1 MDYEEVI
8 SNFLKLTSNI
18 ESEYRIA
25 SELLEEQNQLTQ
37 DYLHKLE
44 LGKLNAIELTKV
56 AKSIQDNR
64 KERRKHK
71 NDMEYAQIIVE
82 FVQNP
87 QTRDVLHQL
96 EAALGKLRKMKKQRQ
111 YRVYRFRVID
121 EEDLVEQP

>member
-56 AKSIQDNR
+56 AKNIQDNR

-82 FVQNP
+82 FVQNQ

-96 EAALGKLRKMKKQRQ
+96 EAVLGKLRKMKKQRQ

>member
-44 LGKLNAIELTKV
+44 LGKLNAVELTKV

-64 KERRKHK
+64 KERRKYK

-111 YRVYRFRVID
+111 YRVYRYRVID
-121 EEDLVEQP
+121 EEDLVEQT

>member
-44 LGKLNAIELTKV
+44 LGKLNAVELTKV

-111 YRVYRFRVID
+111 YRVYRYRVID
-121 EEDLVEQP
+121 

>member
-8 SNFLKLTSNI
+8 SNFLRLTSNI
-18 ESEYRIA
+18 ESEYRVA

-44 LGKLNAIELTKV
+44 LGKLNAVELTKV
-56 AKSIQDNR
+56 AKSIQENR

-87 QTRDVLHQL
+87 QTREVLHQL
-96 EAALGKLRKMKKQRQ
+96 EVTLGKLRKMKKQRQ

-121 EEDLVEQP
+121 EEDLVEHT

>member
-18 ESEYRIA
+18 ESECRIA

-44 LGKLNAIELTKV
+44 LGKLNAVELTKV
-56 AKSIQDNR
+56 AKNIQDNR

-82 FVQNP
+82 FVQNQ

-96 EAALGKLRKMKKQRQ
+96 EAVLGKLRKMKKQRQ

>member
-44 LGKLNAIELTKV
+44 LGKLNAVELTKV
-56 AKSIQDNR
+56 AKSIQGNR

>member
-44 LGKLNAIELTKV
+44 LGKLNAVELTKV

-96 EAALGKLRKMKKQRQ
+96 EAVLGKLRKMKKQRQ
-111 YRVYRFRVID
+111 YRVYRYRVID

>member
-87 QTRDVLHQL
+87 RTRDVLHQL
-96 EAALGKLRKMKKQRQ
+96 EATLGKLRKMKKQRQ
-111 YRVYRFRVID
+111 YRVYRYRVID
-121 EEDLVEQP
+121 EEDLVEQT

>member
-44 LGKLNAIELTKV
+44 LGKLNAIEITKV

-96 EAALGKLRKMKKQRQ
+96 EATLGKLRKMKKQRQ
-111 YRVYRFRVID
+111 YRVYRYRVID

>member
-44 LGKLNAIELTKV
+44 LGKLNAVELTKV

-111 YRVYRFRVID
+111 YRVYRYRVID

>member
-44 LGKLNAIELTKV
+44 LGKLNAVELTKV

-96 EAALGKLRKMKKQRQ
+96 EDTLGKLRKMKKQRQ
-111 YRVYRFRVID
+111 YRVYRYRVID

>member
-8 SNFLKLTSNI
+8 SNFLRLTSNI
-18 ESEYRIA
+18 ESEYRVA

-44 LGKLNAIELTKV
+44 LGKLNAVELTKV
-56 AKSIQDNR
+56 AKSIQENR

-96 EAALGKLRKMKKQRQ
+96 EVTLGKLRKMKKQRQ

-121 EEDLVEQP
+121 EEDLVEQI

>member
-18 ESEYRIA
+18 ESECRIA

-44 LGKLNAIELTKV
+44 LGKLNAVELTKV
-56 AKSIQDNR
+56 AKNIQDNR

-82 FVQNP
+82 FVKNQ

-96 EAALGKLRKMKKQRQ
+96 EAVLGKLRKMKKQRQ

>member
-44 LGKLNAIELTKV
+44 LGKLNAVELTKV

>member
-44 LGKLNAIELTKV
+44 LGKLNAVELTKV

-96 EAALGKLRKMKKQRQ
+96 EAALGRLRKMKKQRQ

>member
-44 LGKLNAIELTKV
+44 LGKLNAVELTKV
-56 AKSIQDNR
+56 AKNIQENR

>member
-8 SNFLKLTSNI
+8 SNFLRLTSNI
-18 ESEYRIA
+18 ESEYRVA

-44 LGKLNAIELTKV
+44 LGKLNAVELTKV
-56 AKSIQDNR
+56 AKSIQENR

-96 EAALGKLRKMKKQRQ
+96 EVTLGKLRKMKKQRQ

-121 EEDLVEQP
+121 EEDLVEQT

>member
-44 LGKLNAIELTKV
+44 LGKLNAVELTKV

-82 FVQNP
+82 FVQTP

-111 YRVYRFRVID
+111 YRVYRYRVID
-121 EEDLVEQP
+121 EEDLVEQT

>member
-25 SELLEEQNQLTQ
+25 SELLEEQSQLTQ

-44 LGKLNAIELTKV
+44 LGKLNAVELTKV

-111 YRVYRFRVID
+111 YRVYRYRVID
-121 EEDLVEQP
+121 EEDLVEQT

>member
-44 LGKLNAIELTKV
+44 LGKLNAVELTKV

-87 QTRDVLHQL
+87 KTRDVLYQL
-96 EAALGKLRKMKKQRQ
+96 EATLGKLRKMKKQRQ
-111 YRVYRFRVID
+111 YRVYRYRVID

>member
-44 LGKLNAIELTKV
+44 LGKLNAVELTKV

-87 QTRDVLHQL
+87 QIRDVLHQL
-96 EAALGKLRKMKKQRQ
+96 EATLGKLRKMKKQRQ
-111 YRVYRFRVID
+111 YRVYRYRVID

>member
-44 LGKLNAIELTKV
+44 LGKLNAVELTKV

-71 NDMEYAQIIVE
+71 NDMEYAQIIV
-82 FVQNP
+82 
-87 QTRDVLHQL
+87 DLY
-96 EAALGKLRKMKKQRQ
+96 KIRKQETFYISLKPL
-111 YRVYRFRVID
+111 
-121 EEDLVEQP
+121 LVS

>member
-111 YRVYRFRVID
+111 YRVYRYRVID

>member
-1 MDYEEVI
+1 MDYEEII

-44 LGKLNAIELTKV
+44 LGKLNAVELTKV

-87 QTRDVLHQL
+87 KTRDVLYQL
-96 EAALGKLRKMKKQRQ
+96 EATLGKLRKMKKQRQ
-111 YRVYRFRVID
+111 YRVYRYRVID